1 LLSVWFFIVLFT
13 YFYSFS
19 IWRGV
24 HVFYMQTQ
32 PGI

>member
-1 LLSVWFFIVLFT
+1 LLSVWFFYCFI
-13 YFYSFS
+13 Y
-19 IWRGV
+19 WV